1 MTPNLDFDC
10 SSVNTKATEK
20 LFNLL
25 KDWCGDHLDETVVLG
40 LLIVYL
46 KLDFPIV
53 FFILMSDKTSKISVF
68 YLQLLF
74 LVLPTLITYCSLGSF
89 MQIFVAAQEHLV
101 CV

>member
-1 MTPNLDFDC
+1 MFKQVPLTPNLDFDC
-10 SSVNTKATEK
+10 STVNTKATEK

-53 FFILMSDKTSKISVF
+53 VFALMSNKTVEISVF
-68 YLQLLF
+68 
-74 LVLPTLITYCSLGSF
+74 
-89 MQIFVAAQEHLV
+89 H
-101 CV
+101 